1 MSMRARQRARRLLA
15 TNRSSNPLTKRQ
27 RRAARK
33 LLSHHTA
40 GQVPQLAEK
49 MNTAPWYCQTCYK
62 KNSYKA
68 EFCDKCGASWNW
80 PPQSSSASSWD
91 GQPWSQDR
99 PQTPRRRS
107 SSRARGKG
115 RGQGGKSQVKGKG
128 KAKQTDGDYS
138 AQSGLSPWQQSSALQ
153 TLGVAAPDMMQK
165 ITPTAPTKQVEGVI
179 SGLRA
184 HLKTLGQE
192 SCPEVEA
199 YLAKCLGNGPQ
210 VIKQASQRLEASGKT
225 AARLKVELAQL
236 KASWQKFQ
244 KQVEEEYEQQKTKFM
259 DKRKQLL
266 DGLAKAEEEYSQA
279 QEALREAAVSGEK
292 LPVETP
298 VPVKTPPNPNF
309 ESKMDGTP
317 TKRSSEVLDLEDDQ
331 AEYVAQLM
339 RFDVETGRHNEAFD
353 HCMWDDTMTSLSY
366 LDLIERS
373 FRLAPELHGIPWSHI
388 ERQVEGSSFW
398 TLMGLEQ
405 EDEYPGCVE
414 WTGSIPQGD
423 RLITLSLEDEKRLM
437 ESLEKDSLWA
447 FDFLSKQ
454 HSLQEKGIE
463 IVTYG
468 HFDQYQGQRT
478 TNIPLHLLKRWK
490 DLVRQQWED
499 FGHFGPF
506 DYHLVHPHPP
516 DSQFAI
522 HVIVRCRD
530 NPGQQHFLLVD
541 QIDESPLDRNY
552 RSVIA
557 VSHVPNGYEVMLATA
572 NDLNTISSRTI
583 LKHGTDI
590 WPLHQRLPVR
600 DGQYWRILHE
610 NHEETISFIQS
621 AVELDELPRTISSEG
636 SSLCSHV
643 IDRWCGKG
651 NDLRDPSTTDAT
663 GLMQQSLH
671 LQIDNSEALA
681 PSTGIDLG
689 FEIPVNAW
697 SNFCE
702 VCFLSPEEGSWTLM
716 THGLWEQHL
725 GSRPVEVDE
734 ADPQT
739 IKVALR
745 AAWNDVPHPAQLH
758 AVHPNPE
765 DGPFA
770 HIIIEF
776 KTPGPYDDSFVPV
789 LRRIFRN
796 DQVQCEA
803 AYHQPARQAYDI
815 YYQAGLD
822 TTCKPWNHHE
832 CRVYVN
838 KVQLRDTLPFTL
850 QPGSLVDIHV
860 EPLPLPGHHV
870 DRALSPDE
878 GSSFCSHV
886 SDRWCSIRDELQDGV
901 ETDEAGLMQHPLP
914 SQSDGP
920 IIHDFFHLENEHFHL
935 DISNEDVP
943 NLETI
948 VENDRQL
955 PSIGPNS
962 IRGFH
967 WVANPPRLGRVAPAV
982 YILELRGDAESRL
995 MNDDVLCLCQLTIEQ
1010 PGPQGD
1016 LSTKIRVLWT
1026 PHIASRER
1034 IMFHLRAADLC
1045 REMTCILYVNHIVWN
1060 VQDSIIRHFNDGDFI
1075 HLRIVVAPGESV
1087 AATRCDFQSYE
1098 STERHRRVFTNGSRS
1113 SQGTETP
1120 DATPSDHSIRSRSRG
1135 RRSSEPDAEPD
1146 LPPPSSPDSPE
1157 EAEEEQDEA
1166 DDQLSLLQLASY
1178 PARHTLDTSTL
1189 GCTMDFEIQPDLMSA
1204 AHSDTVISIQNR
1216 RQLDLSELLPATS
1229 VISCDLTEVHNAKQL
1244 LSQLPWLLSDIG
1256 TLAIPSTVLEAMIP
1270 VMKPWNFE
1278 VPVKYQLYTD
1288 GSYYKRKPEVGGCG
1302 IVLVVET
1309 EYGPLC
1315 GGLMSRTCL
1324 PTARSHSAEAIAMLW
1339 ASIIAVQLNEL
1350 HQRYFPAVAFKL
1362 DFCYDAEVTGKQSA
1376 GQWTSFRHSG
1386 IQQLTRNMI
1395 YVLQHRSGPQALDW
1409 IHIPAHQGHWWNE
1422 VADALAK
1429 NAVTHSEV
1437 VQNSDLLYSILDAP
1451 ALMKA
1456 FGWIWAYEAMIEQ
1469 HPSMPCIFD
1478 NYMLRHSMFLRLG
1491 PTVTINLVRDDYRI
1505 VWSTYNVLAV
1515 RLLHP
1520 ALRCIVIAARA
1531 PTSDKSTMELQAFWS
1546 DITKQ
1551 VLQKFPGW
1559 KILLLCDSNSHV
1571 GSCPSTSISD
1581 CGEELENQ
1589 AGAIFHGW
1597 LLANDIWLPSTWQ
1610 HVQKGD
1616 HYTYVTPSG
1625 SHHHRLDFVGLSLN
1639 WPLEFVATE
1648 VNFDIDG
1655 SLSRY
1660 DHFAATCTMKTATS
1674 IASKSGAQQGRKPSL
1689 DRAAVMKQ
1697 LQADPHYFDSLPM
1710 IPWSTDVHR
1719 HATGLATATLGRLW
1733 STVPCTRRHVRKRQ
1747 LTDLTWNILMWKRRL
1762 RKHHLDA
1769 SRRRKFGT
1777 LREILLAWKGVC
1789 ASTTSRNVYP
1799 SFRWLKFIDVKIAL
1813 MEHNLHKVQPLL
1825 QTMIK
1830 QDDIAYYK
1838 ALALRAG
1845 RTETEDGM
1853 QALWKELRGTLPKWK
1868 TRRTQPR
1875 HDIDEALCLHF
1886 SSLEAGTITSFN
1898 GLYRQC
1904 VDYQN
1909 QTRHS
1914 APQTLNLDDLPSLFE
1929 IEQVCRRTTPTRA
1942 PGPDT
1947 VTPEVCRHGAAGIA
1961 SHVHNMVFKI
1971 CCEQAEPIWFKG
1983 GYVHP
1988 IYKQKGALD
1997 DPAAYRGVV
2006 LLDVYGKKF
2015 HAWLRQRLVPVLQH
2029 RKTAGQLG
2037 GLPCE
2042 QTLTGS
2048 HLLRV
2053 HGQVARALRISSAV
2067 VFVDVRAAFHHM
2079 LRELIFLQGSP
2090 ALHPEQAL
2098 DAEHF
2103 NMQELQELLLQRC
2116 CEHPD
2121 DFPAPLRKLADDVHR
2136 HTWFTQRG
2144 TALQPTEVV
2153 HTLRGTRPGSPVADV
2168 GFNLLMSDILT
2179 DLQQRLDNDETLQA
2193 HNADFPVNIPPIT
2206 WVDDLA
2212 IPIHASHPST
2222 LSVVIQAVLQHV
2234 HEVFYARGLQI
2245 NYDKGKT
2252 EVVVMFRGSE
2262 ADEARRQFFSTER
2275 ETYIVTSTTTHV
2287 ISVRAALTIPTRIQL
2302 LHSLVFSK
2310 LLYGSGGWYEIPRRT
2325 VAKLDS
2331 ILMRFFRSIVN
2342 EGFWKDTLVTDDAL
2356 RAKYNLPTFRYL
2368 LAVSRLRFLRHVATH
2383 THSYHRQL
2391 LLAERITGKG
2401 WLFELEDDLDWM
2413 RRCID
2418 LPELPPTPTTADTW
2432 QSFLLWLHDAAI
2444 PWKTWIK
2451 RATKMHF
2458 LRENIAYECRSF
2470 HQQAQ
2475 RILETHGGTVHTPTP
2490 DDGAGSNFA
2499 CPECHAV
2506 FATSTGVAVHRAKKH
2521 GVHSPLRDYVQSA
2534 TCPGC
2539 LRFMWTTSR
2548 VVQHLRYRPN
2558 RCFDRIFA
2566 SCTPRGHVSEDLP
2579 EHLRRV
2585 KRLPASRYKHG
2596 PLLPLPHEKERV
2608 LLRER
2613 LQECEARGTRLDYG
2627 SPVNPA
2633 IQKMANVK
2641 FKKAVDEWLH
2651 NEPDHEEGIYVRI
2664 PHPKKQRRAHPVQMQ
2679 YGDME
2684 QDEMVRHG
2692 MVITMKPSI
2701 QSSSWRSS
2709 LPAATFYVV
2718 HLYSGRRRV
2727 EDLQWHLEK
2736 LLKNY
2741 QGHVQVLSVDT
2752 AVHHMCDV
2760 NAEANWKRFWDLAD
2774 SGYLVAM
2781 VLGPPCETWSA
2792 ARNEAIL
2799 DDRGCE
2805 VSGPRPLRSASRP
2818 WGIDSL
2824 APREYRQL
2832 QVGMRLLLRGLLLAT
2847 LTVINGG
2854 SALLEHPAESTKEGR
2869 PSIWKTGIMK
2879 LLAAAGLYSKHTFA
2893 QFRFGSPGVKPT
2905 TFLYGGMPRLPQV
2918 MRRYENH
2925 QIPKPSTPLIG
2936 RTAAGTFHTSA
2947 AKEYPGPLCEA
2958 IAACIVDQLSDS
2970 TSSHDVA
2977 APERL
2982 SPHMDEFLNLLH
2994 MACSNIDE
3002 GRSFL
3007 PDYQGR

>member
-1 MSMRARQRARRLLA
+1 MNDIVGISFCSALSQKHQKCMDNKKQTLIVVLAFIHIYIYIRAPRYTFRLPPEVCFSEFSLLARSAPALLPLQLRFIGFKHALKSFATILENEGFYQSTLASPVQASTSTSTATLGHQQVKQSSDQTAKESSTEASKSSHCRTSSPAGRENEYSSVVLPDMLQEEFLQGGVLRQMWCFMELATTIQQCFILGWTAMVTGSTTDLKEKKFFKSQRKGTWTRRKISSQRQRKSKANRWRLLCPIWVVTMA
-15 TNRSSNPLTKRQ
+15 AILGIANPGSGSPRHDAEDHTNCTYEASRRSHLRLEGPPEDFGSRIMPRSGSIPGQMSWQWSTGHQASQSETGGLGQDGSQTQSRIG
-27 RRAARK
+27 AAQ
-33 LLSHHTA
+33 
-40 GQVPQLAEK
+40 GQLAEV
-49 MNTAPWYCQTCYK
+49 
-62 KNSYKA
+62 SKA
-68 EFCDKCGASWNW
+68 SRGGVRAAEDEVYGQEEAAIGWSRQSRGGVLAGAGS
-80 PPQSSSASSWD
+80 
-91 GQPWSQDR
+91 
-99 PQTPRRRS
+99 TTRS
-107 SSRARGKG
+107 SSVWGEAASGNTCSCEDAS
-115 RGQGGKSQVKGKG
+115 KSQLRIQDGWHTYKAFIGGTRFGGRPGDQEAAISNSCSGVTLQGTQWDGFLIGRHASCNNGHVRRPRFFCLVEVK
-128 KAKQTDGDYS
+128 TFEETS
-138 AQSGLSPWQQSSALQ
+138 
-153 TLGVAAPDMMQK
+153 
-165 ITPTAPTKQVEGVI
+165 TPTSIGSVLSSWWDLSAPRTCQTI
-179 SGLRA
+179 APNTPFPDRQ
-184 HLKTLGQE
+184 HT
-192 SCPEVEA
+192 
-199 YLAKCLGNGPQ
+199 YGP
-210 VIKQASQRLEASGKT
+210 R
-225 AARLKVELAQL
+225 
-236 KASWQKFQ
+236 
-244 KQVEEEYEQQKTKFM
+244 
-259 DKRKQLL
+259 
-266 DGLAKAEEEYSQA
+266 
-279 QEALREAAVSGEK
+279 
-292 LPVETP
+292 
-298 VPVKTPPNPNF
+298 
-309 ESKMDGTP
+309 
-317 TKRSSEVLDLEDDQ
+317 Q

-405 EDEYPGCVE
+405 EDEYPGCIE

-651 NDLRDPSTTDAT
+651 NDLRDPSTTDVT

-1098 STERHRRVFTNGSRS
+1098 STERHRRVFTNGSSS

-1478 NYMLRHSMFLRLG
+1478 NYMYHFRTPIDSNGTFPCHFGLDDAMPEQTLSVTDTLTMKVATFNVLTLGTNGDHKFGTGSCGRHLSLLQQCHEAGLHIVGVQETR
-1491 PTVTINLVRDDYRI
+1491 TKKVTCKNNPWYHIIHAPCRSDGHYGIQIWLHRSFAEDDYRI

-1988 IYKQKGALD
+1988 IYNQKGALD

-2144 TALQPTEVV
+2144 TALQPIEVV

-2287 ISVRAALTIPTRIQL
+2287 ISVRAVPSYKHLGIRYQMDSDLTHEIQ
-2302 LHSLVFSK
+2302 
-2310 LLYGSGGWYEIPRRT
+2310 
-2325 VAKLDS
+2325 
-2331 ILMRFFRSIVN
+2331 
-2342 EGFWKDTLVTDDAL
+2342 
-2356 RAKYNLPTFRYL
+2356 
-2368 LAVSRLRFLRHVATH
+2368 
-2383 THSYHRQL
+2383 
-2391 LLAERITGKG
+2391 
-2401 WLFELEDDLDWM
+2401 
-2413 RRCID
+2413 
-2418 LPELPPTPTTADTW
+2418 
-2432 QSFLLWLHDAAI
+2432 
-2444 PWKTWIK
+2444 
-2451 RATKMHF
+2451 
-2458 LRENIAYECRSF
+2458 CRSA
-2470 HQQAQ
+2470 QA
-2475 RILETHGGTVHTPTP
+2475 
-2490 DDGAGSNFA
+2490 
-2499 CPECHAV
+2499 
-2506 FATSTGVAVHRAKKH
+2506 
-2521 GVHSPLRDYVQSA
+2521 
-2534 TCPGC
+2534 
-2539 LRFMWTTSR
+2539 
-2548 VVQHLRYRPN
+2548 
-2558 RCFDRIFA
+2558 
-2566 SCTPRGHVSEDLP
+2566 
-2579 EHLRRV
+2579 
-2585 KRLPASRYKHG
+2585 
-2596 PLLPLPHEKERV
+2596 
-2608 LLRER
+2608 
-2613 LQECEARGTRLDYG
+2613 
-2627 SPVNPA
+2627 
-2633 IQKMANVK
+2633 
-2641 FKKAVDEWLH
+2641 
-2651 NEPDHEEGIYVRI
+2651 
-2664 PHPKKQRRAHPVQMQ
+2664 
-2679 YGDME
+2679 
-2684 QDEMVRHG
+2684 
-2692 MVITMKPSI
+2692 
-2701 QSSSWRSS
+2701 
-2709 LPAATFYVV
+2709 
-2718 HLYSGRRRV
+2718 
-2727 EDLQWHLEK
+2727 
-2736 LLKNY
+2736 
-2741 QGHVQVLSVDT
+2741 
-2752 AVHHMCDV
+2752 
-2760 NAEANWKRFWDLAD
+2760 
-2774 SGYLVAM
+2774 
-2781 VLGPPCETWSA
+2781 
-2792 ARNEAIL
+2792 
-2799 DDRGCE
+2799 
-2805 VSGPRPLRSASRP
+2805 
-2818 WGIDSL
+2818 
-2824 APREYRQL
+2824 
-2832 QVGMRLLLRGLLLAT
+2832 
-2847 LTVINGG
+2847 
-2854 SALLEHPAESTKEGR
+2854 
-2869 PSIWKTGIMK
+2869 
-2879 LLAAAGLYSKHTFA
+2879 
-2893 QFRFGSPGVKPT
+2893 
-2905 TFLYGGMPRLPQV
+2905 
-2918 MRRYENH
+2918 
-2925 QIPKPSTPLIG
+2925 
-2936 RTAAGTFHTSA
+2936 RTAYFMKSGDKSLRTR
-2947 AKEYPGPLCEA
+2947 P
-2958 IAACIVDQLSDS
+2958 
-2970 TSSHDVA
+2970 
-2977 APERL
+2977 
-2982 SPHMDEFLNLLH
+2982 
-2994 MACSNIDE
+2994 
-3002 GRSFL
+3002 
-3007 PDYQGR
+3007 